1 MHWEIKRWSGCN
13 LKSWL
18 NFRGKSEKQ
27 LMKFSVWTWKESSSS
42 TSWCILARFW
52 RKDNLTSK
60 SSGAISLLPYF
71 NHTRQFFTIFPKLD
85 FFTGWWMRTII
96 VLTFSPSGENVNT
109 NMALIHRQ
117 VKGETYHST
126 LRMIWD
132 QMILWQMIL
141 KSILPLRSIITN
153 NDRRELCFP
162 SPCGER

>member
-1 MHWEIKRWSGCN
+1 MVLRWVIVIVSCFARTQSPKLRQAWQWFWQFWQWLHEKRGWSRKL
-13 LKSWL
+13 LK
-18 NFRGKSEKQ
+18 RRQKQPEGGEKDG
-27 LMKFSVWTWKESSSS
+27 FSCGN
-42 TSWCILARFW
+42 CISN
-52 RKDNLTSK
+52 KM
-60 SSGAISLLPYF
+60 
-71 NHTRQFFTIFPKLD
+71 RQFFTIFPKVD

-126 LRMIWD
+126 LRMIRD

-141 KSILPLRSIITN
+141 KSIFPLRSFITN